1 MELYYAIHLLVFFC
15 LAFEFSRNIKLK
27 LNVIKCLMLFFVLFG
42 GLRWE
47 IGNDWEQY
55 RMLFEHLSWDNF
67 LSFDRY
73 GNGGEKLEPGFAL
86 ANVLVKSI
94 FGTRFYIYN
103 IILQIFIQY
112 TYYIFSKE
120 FSPKRPLLIYAFL
133 MVLRPN
139 YFAVRAGFAISILFW
154 AYKYIRDQNLKK
166 FLIVVLLASSV
177 HFQCLVLIPFYW
189 AGRIKISFYIYS
201 MIFWSFAALGY
212 LYRDYFIVLA
222 SFASGD
228 IGEKLAFYTSCTND
242 GVAGYKILS
251 SFTNYFFI
259 INFFYVKKYIRKDK
273 EHWYYALLNMCLVF
287 NAFLA
292 IFSEEMTELVR
303 LAIAFFPAYIILLVN
318 AFNTYLDSNK
328 MKIICILFICVFYLY
343 KLPQPFYSL
352 YFEETCVPYK
362 TIFNFHNIN

>member
-67 LSFDRY
+67 LSFNRY

-177 HFQCLVLIPFYW
+177 HFQCLVLIPFI
-189 AGRIKISFYIYS
+189 GQVGLKFLFI
-201 MIFWSFAALGY
+201 
-212 LYRDYFIVLA
+212 FIV
-222 SFASGD
+222 
-228 IGEKLAFYTSCTND
+228 
-242 GVAGYKILS
+242 
-251 SFTNYFFI
+251 
-259 INFFYVKKYIRKDK
+259 
-273 EHWYYALLNMCLVF
+273 
-287 NAFLA
+287 
-292 IFSEEMTELVR
+292 
-303 LAIAFFPAYIILLVN
+303 
-318 AFNTYLDSNK
+318 
-328 MKIICILFICVFYLY
+328 
-343 KLPQPFYSL
+343 
-352 YFEETCVPYK
+352 
-362 TIFNFHNIN
+362 